1 MKLWFAKSQQAA
13 NAFWLMRDARERKL
27 LSLATVVIVTTIFY
41 LLLIAPALGG
51 RERLNKALP
60 LLHEQV
66 AQMQALSSAA
76 SSLTSKTAAPVSIM
90 TKEMLTAALSA
101 HGLKASSVSMMN
113 EAAQLHLQAVSFA
126 QTLAYLD
133 DLQKSA
139 RISVSEAKI
148 TVLAQPDQVDAS
160 FTLHQSGQP

>member
-1 MKLWFAKSQQAA
+1 
-13 NAFWLMRDARERKL
+13 
-27 LSLATVVIVTTIFY
+27 
-41 LLLIAPALGG
+41 
-51 RERLNKALP
+51 
-60 LLHEQV
+60 
-66 AQMQALSSAA
+66 
-76 SSLTSKTAAPVSIM
+76 
-90 TKEMLTAALSA
+90 
-101 HGLKASSVSMMN
+101 MN